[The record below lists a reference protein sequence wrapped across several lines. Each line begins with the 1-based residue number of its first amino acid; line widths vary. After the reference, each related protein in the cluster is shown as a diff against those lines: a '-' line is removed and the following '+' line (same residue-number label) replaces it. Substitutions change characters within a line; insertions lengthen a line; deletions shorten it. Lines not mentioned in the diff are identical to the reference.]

1 MLRRDVCKKLED
13 KPDKKVKM
21 ADSLSTY
28 TLEQHLAFQLVYKN
42 PTQIIG

>member
-21 ADSLSTY
+21 QIVCLRIHWNSTLLSS
-28 TLEQHLAFQLVYKN
+28 
-42 PTQIIG
+42 